1 MSASCLL
8 SMDHPLYKVRGFSRL
23 VELLKGYPD
32 LVLAF
37 SGGVD
42 SAFLLAVAKVAGISP
57 ILPVTVVTDFFP
69 SREKE
74 RVGRLGAELGVAPVF
89 ISVDI
94 LNADGVA
101 GNDARRCYFCKKY
114 LFSQVKAMADVR
126 VCKTLVHGANLD
138 DLKDY
143 RPGMEAALELGFKAP
158 LVEAGFTKQQIRD
171 CSKLLGLST
180 WDLPSQSCLATRVP
194 QGESITREKLKRV
207 ELAENFLFEKGFG
220 RVRVRCHGDLA
231 RIETEPEVFP
241 RFLDPGIRLRVQQAF
256 HDAGFDYVCLDLN
269 GYRPSGLN
277 APIKEQTRQE

>member
-1 MSASCLL
+1 MSVSCLL
-8 SMDHPLYKVRGFSRL
+8 PMDHPLYQVGEFSRL

-37 SGGVD
+37 SGGAD
-42 SAFLLAVAKVAGISP
+42 STFLLAVAKVAGISP

-69 SREKE
+69 SREKD
-74 RVGRLGAELGVAPVF
+74 RVDRLGAELGVAPVF
-89 ISVDI
+89 VSVDI
-94 LNADGVA
+94 LTADGVA
-101 GNDARRCYFCKKY
+101 GNDARRCYFCKKC
-114 LFSQVKAMADVR
+114 LFSQVKAAAEAKG
-126 VCKTLVHGANLD
+126 CKILVHGANLD

-180 WDLPSQSCLATRVP
+180 WNLPSQSCLATRVP
-194 QGESITREKLKRV
+194 QGEPITREKLKRV
-207 ELAENFLFEKGFG
+207 ELAEKFLFEKGFSQ
-220 RVRVRCHGDLA
+220 VRVRCHGGMA
-231 RIETEPEVFP
+231 RIETEPEAFS

-256 HDAGFDYVCLDLN
+256 HDAGFDFVCLDLN

-277 APIKEQTRQE
+277 APTRE